1 MQPGVS
7 LAFARLC
14 LEVPALRCLCYDG
27 PEMPALGACAE
38 LSTSARSW
46 CSQKGSLTEWASCL
60 HPTFVQGCSRTG
72 ILPQSYLDTCAR
84 SWCSKRCSHAGM
96 LPSHT
101 GAHWQASCL
110 SLTSILQRACSAH
123 KEAR

>member
-1 MQPGVS
+1 
-7 LAFARLC
+7 
-14 LEVPALRCLCYDG
+14 
-27 PEMPALGACAE
+27 MPCCAE
-38 LSTSARSW
+38 AAAPVTLPSEVSMISIPGK
-46 CSQKGSLTEWASCL
+46 CFDKEWASCL